1 MIDRRWWL
9 PFCLAVLAMRLLIP
23 AGHMPVVD
31 AGRFA
36 IVVCP
41 DATGAAP
48 MTGMADGDH
57 ATTSPH
63 PDAHGQRSHGD
74 GRHDG
79 PGDNRG
85 GGQACAFAGLSAPL
99 LGGVDP
105 VLLVAALAWVAA
117 VALATPP
124 PQAGRRV
131 PYLRPPSQA
140 PPAPAPIRR

>member
-1 MIDRRWWL
+1 MTDRRWWL

-36 IVVCP
+36 VVVCP
-41 DATGAAP
+41 DATGAASMAG
-48 MTGMADGDH
+48 MTDRDH
-57 ATTSPH
+57 ATTASRH
-63 PDAHGQRSHGD
+63 SNGHGKRSHD
-74 GRHDG
+74 GQA
-79 PGDNRG
+79 

-117 VALATPP
+117 IALATPP

>member
-23 AGHMPVVD
+23 MGHMPVID

-48 MTGMADGDH
+48 MAGMADDDH
-57 ATTSPH
+57 AAASPH
-63 PDAHGQRSHGD
+63 PDGHGKRSHGD
-74 GRHDG
+74 
-79 PGDNRG
+79 NRG
-85 GGQACAFAGLSAPL
+85 AGQVCAFAGLSAPL

-117 VALATPP
+117 VALTTLP
-124 PQAGRRV
+124 PQAGRCV
-131 PYLRPPSQA
+131 PHLRPPSQA

>member
-1 MIDRRWWL
+1 MIDRRRWL

-23 AGHMPVVD
+23 AGHMPVID
-31 AGRFA
+31 AGRFTV
-36 IVVCP
+36 VVCP
-41 DATGAAP
+41 DATGPAP
-48 MTGMADGDH
+48 MAGMTDMANDNH
-57 ATTSPH
+57 ATASPH
-63 PDAHGQRSHGD
+63 PDGHGKRSHGD
-74 GRHDG
+74 D
-79 PGDNRG
+79 RG

-105 VLLVAALAWVAA
+105 VLLAAVLAWVAA

-140 PPAPAPIRR
+140 PPAPLPIRR

>member
-1 MIDRRWWL
+1 MMDRRWWL

-23 AGHMPVVD
+23 AGNMPVVD

-41 DATGAAP
+41 DAGAAP
-48 MTGMADGDH
+48 MAGMTDGDR
-57 ATTSPH
+57 ATASRH
-63 PDAHGQRSHGD
+63 LDAHGKRSHGD

-79 PGDNRG
+79 PGDNQG
-85 GGQACAFAGLSAPL
+85 GGQVCTFAGLSAPL

-124 PQAGRRV
+124 PQAGRRM

>member
-31 AGRFA
+31 AGRFSV
-36 IVVCP
+36 VVCP
-41 DATGAAP
+41 DATDAAP
-48 MTGMADGDH
+48 MADMADGDH
-57 ATTSPH
+57 ASASPH
-63 PDAHGQRSHGD
+63 PDGHGKRSHGD
-74 GRHDG
+74 
-79 PGDNRG
+79 NQG